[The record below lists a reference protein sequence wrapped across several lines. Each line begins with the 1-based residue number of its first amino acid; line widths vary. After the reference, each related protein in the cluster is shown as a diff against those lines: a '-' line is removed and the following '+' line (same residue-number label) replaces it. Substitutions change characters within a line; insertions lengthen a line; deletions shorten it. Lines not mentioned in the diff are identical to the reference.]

1 MISKKAKQYLK
12 KHSFPIVIKSSG
24 LAFGKGV
31 IIAQTIQE
39 ADKTL
44 ENIMIKK
51 IFGDAGSEVFIEEFM
66 EGKEVSIHAFSDGK
80 HIALFPTSRDHKAIY
95 EGNKGPNTGGMGT
108 IGPPPEISEKQLE
121 KIKKKIV
128 IPAIKGMKKKRKAF

>member
-1 MISKKAKQYLK
+1 MVGIPTAKYETFRDIKKAKQYLK

-51 IFGDAGSEVFIEEFM
+51 MI
-66 EGKEVSIHAFSDGK
+66 
-80 HIALFPTSRDHKAIY
+80 IY
-95 EGNKGPNTGGMGT
+95 
-108 IGPPPEISEKQLE
+108 LL
-121 KIKKKIV
+121 IV
-128 IPAIKGMKKKRKAF
+128 IIKY